1 MSDDTRE
8 HNTTHDWARHDAESH
23 HAEPHH
29 AEWRDA
35 EPHAEHR
42 VPDGE
47 YRRPL
52 HLAHRH
58 AMSWLESLDERPIRP
73 ELDVDG
79 ILARLDQDLPE
90 EGRDAAAVVDE
101 LATAAEPGLMAMGSS
116 RFYGFVIGGAYPAAL
131 AADWLVSAWDQN
143 TGSRQ
148 PTPATAAVEET
159 AARWVV
165 DLLGLPHGSGVG
177 FATGATSANLA
188 CLIAARDAVLRERG
202 VDPSLGLQHAPPVRF
217 FAGDSVHTSVV
228 LAGRMS
234 GLGAPHTVGA
244 DAEGRIDVAGLERA
258 LHDHGDAPAIVAL
271 QAGDVHSG
279 AFDDFAAAVEIAHLA
294 GAWVHVDGAFGL
306 WAAASPR
313 LRHLT
318 GGLEQADSW
327 ATDAHKTLNVPYD
340 CGVAIV
346 RDEAAMAAALGA
358 HAAYLPS
365 VESIPD
371 PYDRV
376 PELSRRARGVPVW
389 AALRSLG
396 RSGVVDLVDGLV
408 DAAAGLADGFRGI
421 PGLAVVNDVVFTQ
434 VCLAA
439 PTDEQTAALGEWLRA
454 EGTVWA
460 SSSRW
465 RDRTVVRFAV
475 SNRGTDAEAVRRT
488 VDAVARGVDALGIAK
503 G

>member
-1 MSDDTRE
+1 M
-8 HNTTHDWARHDAESH
+8 
-23 HAEPHH
+23 
-29 AEWRDA
+29 EW
-35 EPHAEHR
+35 
-42 VPDGE
+42 
-47 YRRPL
+47 
-52 HLAHRH
+52 LA
-58 AMSWLESLDERPIRP
+58 SVEERPIRP

-79 ILARLDQDLPE
+79 ILSRLEHELPDD
-90 EGRDAAAVVDE
+90 GRDAAEVVDE

-159 AARWVV
+159 AARWLV
-165 DLLGLPHGSGVG
+165 DLLRLPAGSGVG

-188 CLIAARDAVLRERG
+188 CLITARDAVVRERG
-202 VDPSLGLQHAPPVRF
+202 ADPAAGLQHAPRVRF
-217 FAGDSVHTSVV
+217 LAGDAVHTSVV

-234 GLGAPHTVGA
+234 GLGAPVTVGA
-244 DAEGRIDVAGLERA
+244 DAQGRIDVAGLERA
-258 LHDHGDAPAIVAL
+258 LHQGEGPAIVAL

-279 AFDDFAAAVEIAHLA
+279 AFDDFAAAIDVAHLA

-318 GGLEQADSW
+318 VGLEHADSW

-340 CGVAIV
+340 CGLAIV

-358 HAAYLPS
+358 HAAYLPA

-376 PELSRRARGVPVW
+376 TELSRRARGVPVW
-389 AALRSLG
+389 AALRHLG
-396 RSGVVDLVDGLV
+396 RSGVVALVE
-408 DAAAGLADGFRGI
+408 GLADAATALAEGFRAI
-421 PGLAVVNDVVFTQ
+421 PGLSVVNDVVFTQ
-434 VCLAA
+434 VCLAG
-439 PTDEQTAALGEWLRA
+439 PTDAQTVALGEWLRA

-465 RDRTVVRFAV
+465 RERTVVRFAV

-488 VDAVARGVDALGIAK
+488 IDAVARGAEAVGI
-503 G
+503 GG

>member
-1 MSDDTRE
+1 M
-8 HNTTHDWARHDAESH
+8 
-23 HAEPHH
+23 
-29 AEWRDA
+29 EW
-35 EPHAEHR
+35 
-42 VPDGE
+42 
-47 YRRPL
+47 
-52 HLAHRH
+52 LA
-58 AMSWLESLDERPIRP
+58 SVEERPIRP

-79 ILARLDQDLPE
+79 ILGRLRQDLPD
-90 EGRDAAAVVDE
+90 EGEDAASVVEE
-101 LATAAEPGLMAMGSS
+101 LAEATEPGLMAMGSS

-159 AARWVV
+159 AARWLV
-165 DLLGLPHGSGVG
+165 DLLGLPPGSGVG

-188 CLIAARDAVLRERG
+188 CLLTARDAVIRERG
-202 VDPSLGLQHAPPVRF
+202 VDPTLGLQHAPPVRF
-217 FAGDSVHTSVV
+217 FAGGAVHTSVV
-228 LAGRMS
+228 LGGRMS
-234 GLGAPHTVGA
+234 GLGGPVTVGA
-244 DAEGRIDVAGLERA
+244 DDQGRIDVAGLERA
-258 LHDHGDAPAIVAL
+258 LHEDDGPAIVAL

-279 AFDDFAAAVEIAHLA
+279 AFDDFAAAIDVAHLA

-318 GGLEQADSW
+318 AGLEHADSW

-358 HAAYLPS
+358 HAAYLPE
-365 VESIPD
+365 VASIPD

-396 RSGVVDLVDGLV
+396 RSGVAGLV
-408 DAAAGLADGFRGI
+408 EGLADAATALADGFRGI
-421 PGLAVVNDVVFTQ
+421 PGLSVINEVVFTQ

-465 RDRTVVRFAV
+465 QDRTVVRFAV

-488 VDAVARGVDALGIAK
+488 VDAVSRGAAAVGIR
-503 G
+503 

>member
-1 MSDDTRE
+1 MDDGVTRDDARR
-8 HNTTHDWARHDAESH
+8 HNATHDWARHDVEA
-23 HAEPHH
+23 
-29 AEWRDA
+29 
-35 EPHAEHR
+35 PHAPRH
-42 VPDGE
+42 GE
-47 YRRPL
+47 YGPPL
-52 HLAHRH
+52 HTAHRH
-58 AMSWLESLDERPIRP
+58 AMAWLDTLAERPIRP
-73 ELDVDG
+73 ELQVDG
-79 ILARLDQDLPE
+79 ILARLAQELPE
-90 EGRDAAAVVDE
+90 EGQDAASVVEE
-101 LATAAEPGLMAMGSS
+101 LAEAAEPGLMAMGSP

-159 AARWVV
+159 AARWLLE
-165 DLLGLPHGSGVG
+165 LLGLPAGSGVG
-177 FATGATSANLA
+177 FATGATSANFA
-188 CLIAARDAVLRERG
+188 CLLAARDAVIRERG
-202 VDPSLGLQHAPPVRF
+202 ADPALGLQQAPHVRF
-217 FAGDSVHTSVV
+217 FAGDAVHTSVV
-228 LAGRMS
+228 LAGRMA
-234 GLGAPHTVGA
+234 GLGAPVTVGA
-244 DAEGRIDVAGLERA
+244 DEEGRIDVDGLARA

-279 AFDDFAAAVEIAHLA
+279 CFDDFAAAVEIAHLA

-313 LRHLT
+313 LRRLVR
-318 GGLEQADSW
+318 GCENADSW

-340 CGVAIV
+340 CGLAIV
-346 RDEAAMAAALGA
+346 RDEAAMTASLGA
-358 HAAYLPS
+358 HAAYLPN

-396 RSGVVDLVDGLV
+396 RRGVADLID
-408 DAAAGLADGFRGI
+408 GLADAATGLAEGFRAV
-421 PGLAVVNDVVFTQ
+421 PGLSVLNDVVFTQ
-434 VCLAA
+434 VCLAGPDDA
-439 PTDEQTAALGEWLRA
+439 ATAALGEWLRA

-460 SSSRW
+460 SSSTW
-465 RDRTVVRFAV
+465 RGRTVVRFAV

-488 VDAVARGVDALGIAK
+488 VDAVARGAAELGIS